1 MKPRL
6 YMETTIPSLLTARP
20 SKLPEVVAMQNST
33 KKWWQQRLADFD
45 VFVSAE
51 VENEAGRGDAEMAR
65 LRMESI
71 STFPLLPL
79 TPTVVLLSGEILK
92 LGLIPSKAASDA
104 THLAFA
110 TVHGMDFLLTWNCT
124 HINNGEVERR
134 LRPVCWAHG
143 YQLPVIVSP
152 DELMTPLP

>member
-1 MKPRL
+1 
-6 YMETTIPSLLTARP
+6 METTIPSLLTARP
-20 SKLPEVVAMQNST
+20 GRLPEVVAMQNST

-45 VFVSAE
+45 VFISSE

-65 LRMESI
+65 MRLQAVSP
-71 STFPLLPL
+71 FPLLPL
-79 TPTVVLLSGEILK
+79 TDDVIVLRNDILR
-92 LGLIPSKAASDA
+92 LGFIPPKAAADA

-124 HINNGEVERR
+124 HINNGEVEKR

-143 YQLPVIVSP
+143 FDLPVIVTP